1 MNYTVGW
8 NQMEAIQ
15 THTVQADAH
24 AEALKKAIK
33 GAKFPSKAAPTI
45 NYSDGAAMVQ
55 GQECIQ
61 TFSTL
66 LSNLKTSINTDGNH
80 IRQVN
85 QTFVEKDDILKN
97 AIEKAVT
104 LIV

>member
-1 MNYTVGW
+1 
-8 NQMEAIQ
+8 MEAIQ

-24 AEALKKAIK
+24 AAALKKAIK

-66 LSNLKTSINTDGNH
+66 LSNLKTSVNTDADH
-80 IRQVN
+80 IK
-85 QTFVEKDDILKN
+85 QTFVEKDEALKN
-97 AIEKAVT
+97 AIEKAVMT
-104 LIV
+104 IA

>member
-1 MNYTVGW
+1 
-8 NQMEAIQ
+8 MEAIQ

-24 AEALKKAIK
+24 AAALKKAIK

-66 LSNLKTSINTDGNH
+66 LSNLKTSINTDADH
-80 IRQVN
+80 IKQIN
-85 QTFVEKDDILKN
+85 QTFVEKDEALKN
-97 AIEKAVT
+97 AIEKAVMT
-104 LIV
+104 IV

>member
-1 MNYTVGW
+1 
-8 NQMEAIQ
+8 
-15 THTVQADAH
+15 
-24 AEALKKAIK
+24 
-33 GAKFPSKAAPTI
+33 
-45 NYSDGAAMVQ
+45 MVQ

-66 LSNLKTSINTDGNH
+66 LSNLKTSINTDGDY